1 MLDAGTLA
9 AIVASFRAVR
19 ELHLTS
25 DQGSYV

>member
-9 AIVASFRAVR
+9 AIAASFTAVG
-19 ELHLTS
+19 EFHLTS